1 MMKLLI
7 EVEVELTNERR
18 EMIKS
23 LDPVQISTQL
33 QIIENKVRERLF
45 ESDSMKSMIVRSR
58 MKKQMKVFKNRGE
71 KNE

>member
-7 EVEVELTNERR
+7 EVEVELTNERC

-23 LDPVQISTQL
+23 LDPVQISSQL

-45 ESDSMKSMIVRSR
+45 ESDSMESMIVRA
-58 MKKQMKVFKNRGE
+58 KFDE
-71 KNE
+71 K

>member
-1 MMKLLI
+1 MKLLI
-7 EVEVELTNERR
+7 EVEVELTNERC

-45 ESDSMKSMIVRSR
+45 ESDSMESMIVRA
-58 MKKQMKVFKNRGE
+58 KFDE
-71 KNE
+71 KANEISD

>member
-33 QIIENKVRERLF
+33 QIIENKVRERFF
-45 ESDSMKSMIVRSR
+45 ESDSMKSMIVSA
-58 MKKQMKVFKNRGE
+58 KFDE
-71 KNE
+71 KANEIPD

>member
-23 LDPVQISTQL
+23 LDPVQISSQL

-45 ESDSMKSMIVRSR
+45 ESSMESMIVRA
-58 MKKQMKVFKNRGE
+58 KFDE
-71 KNE
+71 KANEIPD

>member
-7 EVEVELTNERR
+7 EVEVELTNERC

-45 ESDSMKSMIVRSR
+45 ESDSMESMIVRA
-58 MKKQMKVFKNRGE
+58 KFDE
-71 KNE
+71 KANEISD